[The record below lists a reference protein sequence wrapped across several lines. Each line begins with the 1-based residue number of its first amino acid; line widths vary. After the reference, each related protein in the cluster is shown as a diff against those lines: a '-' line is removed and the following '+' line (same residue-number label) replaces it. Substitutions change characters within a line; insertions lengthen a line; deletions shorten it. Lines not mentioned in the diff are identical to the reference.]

1 MSQLCTGAGR
11 ARVLFGLAGLV
22 TIGSTVLAVAISPW
36 FLILTL
42 AVGVNELIFTASGE
56 CPASLVIRRVCRTGE
71 VAR

>member
-1 MSQLCTGAGR
+1 MSRLCTGAGK
-11 ARVLFGLAGLV
+11 ARLLFGLAGLV
-22 TIGSTVLAVAISPW
+22 TIASTVLAVAISSW

-56 CPASLVIRRVCRTGE
+56 CPASLVLHRICRTGE